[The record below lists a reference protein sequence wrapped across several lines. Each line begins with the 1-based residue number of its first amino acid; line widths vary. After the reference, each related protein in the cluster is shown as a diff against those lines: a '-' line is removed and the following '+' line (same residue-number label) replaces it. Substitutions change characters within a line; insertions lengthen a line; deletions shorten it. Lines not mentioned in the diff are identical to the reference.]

1 MTRNALGKGIGVLLG
16 VEEKFSYSNQ
26 GKIETSVPS
35 VKFLLDENGPKGAVI
50 KVIGVGGGGTNA
62 VNRMIAAQVEGVEFI
77 VANTDLQALKM
88 SDAPIKL
95 QIGAKLTN
103 GLGAGADPEI
113 GKQAALEDTE
123 KIIDALEGADMVFVT
138 AGLGGGTG
146 TGSAP
151 IIADLAAQLG
161 ALTVAI
167 VTKPFLFEGK
177 KRALQADQGSKDLKG
192 CVDTLISIPNERLVK
207 TVERGTSLSD
217 AFRVADDILRQ
228 GVQGISDI
236 IQVPGVI
243 NVDFADVKAVMQGM
257 GMALMGT
264 GTAKGEDRAI
274 RAASRA
280 ITSPLLEDASV
291 EGAMGILINITG
303 SEGLLLH
310 EVSEAASIIHESADE
325 DANIIF
331 GAVIDDSMND
341 EIKITVIATGF
352 EKGRANNLVV
362 SPLKVSSSNSSVVF
376 STNSED
382 RSLTVPSNTGSDTS
396 QDTPRVLE
404 RPYDKNDLEAPTF
417 LRRKLAE

>member
-1 MTRNALGKGIGVLLG
+1 MTRNALGKGIGSLLG
-16 VEEKFSYSNQ
+16 VEENSSGLNQ
-26 GKIETSVPS
+26 GKTEPSVRP
-35 VKFLLDENGPKGAVI
+35 VKFLLDENTPKGAVI

-62 VNRMIAAQVEGVEFI
+62 VNRMINARVEGVEFI

-123 KIIDALEGADMVFVT
+123 RIIDALEGSDMVFVT

-151 IIADLAAQLG
+151 VIADLAAQLG

-177 KRALQADQGSKDLKG
+177 KRALQAEQGLKDLKG

-207 TVERGTSLSD
+207 TVEKGTSLSD

-243 NVDFADVKAVMQGM
+243 NVDFADVKAVMHGM

-274 RAASRA
+274 QAASRA
-280 ITSPLLEDASV
+280 IASPLLEDASV
-291 EGAMGILINITG
+291 E
-303 SEGLLLH
+303 
-310 EVSEAASIIHESADE
+310 
-325 DANIIF
+325 
-331 GAVIDDSMND
+331 
-341 EIKITVIATGF
+341 
-352 EKGRANNLVV
+352 
-362 SPLKVSSSNSSVVF
+362 
-376 STNSED
+376 
-382 RSLTVPSNTGSDTS
+382 
-396 QDTPRVLE
+396 
-404 RPYDKNDLEAPTF
+404 
-417 LRRKLAE
+417 